1 MSVSENSPSALFN
14 QGGNSIRTYK
24 DMQIIQARRPLR
36 SKDPSN
42 YKMTLYPWFSIM
54 NHSTIKEAR
63 LILVWGGDLI
73 SDPVKRSK
81 CNKGVGTGLSG
92 SQQPPRSRRGELS
105 GRRSAAFTAAPGA
118 PAVLLQCILLYYCSV
133 QRKVLLDVTNMK
145 PYSQIMIP

>member
-1 MSVSENSPSALFN
+1 MQHQLYKREVLQNVSVSENSPSALFN

-54 NHSTIKEAR
+54 NHSTIKEAK
-63 LILVWGGDLI
+63 LIPVWGGDLI
-73 SDPVKRSK
+73 QDPVKRSK

-92 SQQPPRSRRGELS
+92 SQQPPSSRRGELS
-105 GRRSAAFTAAPGA
+105 GRRSAAFTSAPGA
-118 PAVLLQCILLYYCSV
+118 PAVLQ
-133 QRKVLLDVTNMK
+133 
-145 PYSQIMIP
+145 